1 MASKELVWATTAL
14 LLLYGAAILFFV
26 IRGARRTTSISD
38 YAVGSIQF
46 SPVVVGL
53 SLAASITSAA
63 TFIINPG
70 FIALYG
76 LSGILAFAITM
87 PLAIFVSLTILT
99 KSFRKHG
106 ASVKALTMAQW
117 IGKRYNSTGYALLFG
132 FLSLLLIT
140 FIVLICV
147 GMTKVLSK
155 ALNTEE
161 LYVLI
166 GLVVFVFGYMMFGG
180 ANSMVYTNTIQ
191 AILMFIVAIILL
203 TSGYEHFSQGV
214 HGFMDKLAAVDPLLV
229 QWVNPGSFLFRDYFE
244 IIFCNLVV
252 GVAIVCQPHII
263 TKSLLLKSE
272 SDVNRYLITGILVEV
287 VFFAVV
293 ITGLYARLRF
303 PDLTIDGEPL
313 KMDGIIPAYV
323 VYEFPVA
330 VGLIVIMG
338 LLSAGLSTL
347 EGLIQSISTTITSDI
362 IEPLSGHRL
371 GGSNGQRNRKLVA
384 INKVVIVLLAIVSL
398 LLSYN
403 QLVNP
408 SLSVGIF
415 AQNGVYAYFSAAFV
429 PVLFGI
435 YLRDAPRIAP
445 VAATLTAVLVHFG
458 IYYGRIGSYMQE
470 AVRNPAVAA
479 TFAILLSL
487 AVGLITYF
495 LFRSRQKSGEEPR
508 KAAPKS
514 VASPAASPA
523 SSTPAA
529 SPNEQAAMQT
539 FITAPFQ
546 HQSVRLSDG
555 LEVGYID
562 QGRGRQTLLF
572 IHGLASNYKAWYK
585 VIGQLRPKY
594 RCIALDLPGYSTS
607 SPVSH
612 PVSIQFFAAR
622 INEFVEKM
630 KLENVTLVG
639 HSMGG
644 QASVAAA
651 LQQPG
656 NFRQLALVSPAG
668 FETFN
673 RAAKEWIRAI
683 YKPAL
688 LKIAPEEQIKSN
700 IKANFYRFPKDAQ
713 FLIDERLALR
723 RSPDFDYYC
732 QLIPQC
738 VISMLDEPVFQRLP
752 ELQLP
757 TLVVYGEKDQLI
769 PNRMI
774 NPTLSTQRVATKGAG
789 RIKNSRLVLI
799 PECGHFAQWECA
811 DEVTAAIERFVG

>member
-1 MASKELVWATTAL
+1 MASQELVWATTAL
-14 LLLYGAAILFFV
+14 LLVYGAAILFFV
-26 IRGARRTTSISD
+26 IRGAMRTTSISD
-38 YAVGSIQF
+38 YAIGSIRF
-46 SPVVVGL
+46 SPIVVGL

-106 ASVKALTMAQW
+106 TSVKALTMAQW

-155 ALNTEE
+155 ALNVEE

-166 GLVVFVFGYMMFGG
+166 GLVIFVFGYMMFGG

-214 HGFMDKLAAVDPLLV
+214 HGFLDKLAAIDPLLV
-229 QWVNPGSFLFRDYFE
+229 QWVNPSSFLFRDYFE

-371 GGSNGQRNRKLVA
+371 GSIGNQRNLKLIA
-384 INKVVIVLLAIVSL
+384 INKVVIILLAIVSI

-435 YLRDAPRIAP
+435 YLRDAPRVAP
-445 VAATLTAVLVHFG
+445 IAATLTAVLVHFG

-495 LFRSRQKSGEEPR
+495 LFRFRQKSSEEPL

-514 VASPAASPA
+514 VVSPTPSSA
-523 SSTPAA
+523 SSAPGA

-555 LEVGYID
+555 LEIGYID

-585 VIGQLRPKY
+585 VIGQLRQKY
-594 RCIALDLPGYSTS
+594 RCIALDLPGYGTS
-607 SPVSH
+607 SPVGH
-612 PVSIQFFAAR
+612 PVSIQFFASR
-622 INEFVEKM
+622 VNEFFERM
-630 KLENVTLVG
+630 KLKDVILVG

-644 QASVAAA
+644 QVSVAAA
-651 LQQPG
+651 LQQPA

-688 LKIAPEEQIKSN
+688 L
-700 IKANFYRFPKDAQ
+700 
-713 FLIDERLALR
+713 
-723 RSPDFDYYC
+723 
-732 QLIPQC
+732 
-738 VISMLDEPVFQRLP
+738 
-752 ELQLP
+752 
-757 TLVVYGEKDQLI
+757 
-769 PNRMI
+769 
-774 NPTLSTQRVATKGAG
+774 
-789 RIKNSRLVLI
+789 
-799 PECGHFAQWECA
+799 
-811 DEVTAAIERFVG
+811 